1 MHLFSIF
8 AVEAAAQL
16 GDGGAALGK
25 GAIVGAVLAGL
36 AFLAGASVLRA
47 SSAAFC
53 AMLMVLTGGALEA
66 VWLGLVPTP
75 GPSLMYL
82 MQGVFAAAALI
93 FVSSSVHIVR
103 SNALLGGVMFA
114 AALCV
119 LGVSVINVV
128 MSGEA
133 TGLLRLSL
141 TGVAVTAVGLSA
153 YGAYRGD
160 PGARLILPG
169 ALAAAAAPLLLSVS
183 ATGPLALAPHALF
196 AIGIL
201 GASLG
206 SLVDNAMALGVSSG
220 QGSPRQ
226 SKRAFYGE
234 RTMASYASST
244 SGDPRVSEN
253 QLAQVLDYAGVAV
266 WDWSAEYRIRPCRS
280 GEIMGAD
287 GNGDFTPDAFKAF
300 VHADDI
306 ERFLN
311 VVYGD
316 DDGGFDEI
324 IKLQNESQCVRIRG
338 AKSDRRRRR
347 ALERIVVFLEE
358 APRGASHSAARD
370 DALKLAAA
378 SLTGAAA
385 AMPKAASR
393 NSAEIAAA
401 MDRGELESGVQPIV
415 SFDDK
420 KSRGSEALVRW
431 SAKEGGVDAPLST
444 EEIVRSAISAGKGQA
459 LAKLMI
465 DAAAEHVAGKIK
477 KNRGD
482 YFAAFNVSPA
492 QVLEEGFVDDVRSAI
507 NRHSL
512 PAKSLVLELTEADS
526 LSGDKRFA
534 EIFKD
539 LSSAGVALAFDDFG
553 AGYSSL
559 SNLHK
564 FDFDYLKVDKSFI
577 NDIVADSGKK
587 KVVSALVGLARDFG
601 MTVIAEGIETQEAAD
616 LANEIGCD
624 LGQGYHLGAPSIK
637 RDVQASKSAD
647 EEMVLDKSLK
657 ADKGKTSFL
666 TKKNLSFSR
675 R

>member
-1 MHLFSIF
+1 MYQFSIF
-8 AVEAAAQL
+8 AVEAVAQL

-66 VWLGLVPTP
+66 IWLGLVPTP

-82 MQGVFAAAALI
+82 LQGVFAAAALI
-93 FVSSSVHIVR
+93 FVSSSIHIAR
-103 SNALLGGVMFA
+103 SNALLGGVLFA

-119 LGVSVINVV
+119 LGVSIINVV

-133 TGLLRLSL
+133 SGLLRLSL
-141 TGVAVTAVGLSA
+141 AGVAVTAVGLSA

-160 PGARLILPG
+160 AGARLILPG
-169 ALAAAAAPLLLSVS
+169 ALAAAAAPLMLSAT

-206 SLVDNAMALGVSSG
+206 SLVDNAISNAAPSGLGVASTFDPVG
-220 QGSPRQ
+220 HE
-226 SKRAFYGE
+226 RAPV
-234 RTMASYASST
+234 SYASST

-266 WDWSAEYRIRPCRS
+266 WDWSAGVS
-280 GEIMGAD
+280 HQTLSFGEIMGAD

-300 VHADDI
+300 VHADDCD
-306 ERFLN
+306 RFAKE
-311 VVYGD
+311 VYGD
-316 DDGGFDEI
+316 EDGGFDEV
-324 IKLQNESQCVRIRG
+324 IKLQNGRRVRMRG
-338 AKSDRRRRR
+338 AR
-347 ALERIVVFLEE
+347 AVEADGSLERIVVFLEE
-358 APRGASHSAARD
+358 APRGAINSAARD
-370 DALKLAAA
+370 DALKMAAA
-378 SLTGAAA
+378 SLTGAAV

-393 NSAEIAAA
+393 NGAEIAAA
-401 MDRGELESGVQPIV
+401 MDRGELEAAFQPIV
-415 SFDDK
+415 SFNDK

-431 SAKEGGVDAPLST
+431 SAKEGGADAALST
-444 EEIVRSAISAGKGQA
+444 EEIVRSAISAGKGKA

-465 DAAAEHVAGKIK
+465 DAAAEHVGGMIK
-477 KNRGD
+477 KNQSD

-492 QVLEEGFVDDVRSAI
+492 QVLEEGFVEDVRSAI
-507 NRHSL
+507 ARHKL

-526 LSGDKRFA
+526 LSGDQRFA
-534 EIFKD
+534 KIFKD
-539 LSSAGVALAFDDFG
+539 LSAAGVALAFDDFG

-616 LANEIGCD
+616 LAHEIGCD

-637 RDVQASKSAD
+637 RGAQASKSAD
-647 EEMVLDKSLK
+647 DEMVLDKSLK
-657 ADKGKTSFL
+657 ADKAKTGFL
-666 TKKNLSFSR
+666 TKKALSFSR

>member
-16 GDGGAALGK
+16 SDGGAALGK

-82 MQGVFAAAALI
+82 MQGVFAASALI
-93 FVSSSVHIVR
+93 FVSSSIHIVR

-128 MSGEA
+128 LTGEA

-160 PGARLILPG
+160 AGARLILPG
-169 ALAAAAAPLLLSVS
+169 ALAAAAAPLLLGVS
-183 ATGPLALAPHALF
+183 AAGPLALAPHALF

-206 SLVDNAMALGVSSG
+206 SLVDSAMALGVSSAPG
-220 QGSPRQ
+220 VASTFETGGHE
-226 SKRAFYGE
+226 RA
-234 RTMASYASST
+234 MASYGSST

-266 WDWSAEYRIRPCRS
+266 WDWSAGVS
-280 GEIMGAD
+280 HQTLSFGEIMGAD

-306 ERFLN
+306 ERFLKEI
-311 VVYGD
+311 YGD

-324 IKLQNESQCVRIRG
+324 IKLQSGQRVRMRG
-338 AKSDRRRRR
+338 ARAIDAGG

-358 APRGASHSAARD
+358 APRGVIHSAARD

-385 AMPKAASR
+385 AMPKAAAR
-393 NSAEIAAA
+393 NGAEIAAA
-401 MDRGELESGVQPIV
+401 MDRGELEAAFQPIV

-444 EEIVRSAISAGKGQA
+444 EEIVRSAISAGKGKA

-465 DAAAEHVAGKIK
+465 EAAAEHVAGKIK
-477 KNRGD
+477 NNKGD

-507 NRHSL
+507 DRHSL

-539 LSSAGVALAFDDFG
+539 LSAAGVALAFDDFG

-577 NDIVADSGKK
+577 NDIVADAGKK

-637 RDVQASKSAD
+637 RNAQDSNSAD
-647 EEMVLDKSLK
+647 NEMVLDKSLK
-657 ADKGKTSFL
+657 ADKGKNSFL